1 MAEEGLTCFAGRG
14 GPQLYMERVFPGE
27 EGHWLNTSL
36 RGYPVGGTY
45 GLVGGL
51 CHSSIP
57 LS

>member
-36 RGYPVGGTY
+36 RGYPVGGT
-45 GLVGGL
+45 
-51 CHSSIP
+51 
-57 LS
+57 